1 APLGGSGSFLRRL
14 GSIVLLERA
23 RRGIVL
29 LGDFLGAG
37 RRRGH
42 GPGSRLGA
50 RRRRGR
56 DRFLARHQRT
66 GGAHDQRTHAARPDG
81 NEFLRRLGVLLG
93 RFGRETVLVLG
104 QRGDLVF
111 LVGRRGA
118 SRRFAGCRQHDARLG
133 LGGNI
138 DRLFLGLDQGFL
150 RRQAILA
157 TGNPFIDRLVLIGG
171 DRAAGIG
178 RLHLDRILV
187 GPHQRRVI
195 GIVADRKSTRLNS
208 S

>member
-1 APLGGSGSFLRRL
+1 LPRRLRGDLHPPLGRCRRRRRRGGGNLALRRLRRGWRRSFGGGRCRSLGAPLGGSGSFLRRL

-66 GGAHDQRTHAARPDG
+66 VGAHDQRTHAARLDG

-138 DRLFLGLDQGFL
+138 DRLFLGLD
-150 RRQAILA
+150 
-157 TGNPFIDRLVLIGG
+157 
-171 DRAAGIG
+171 
-178 RLHLDRILV
+178 
-187 GPHQRRVI
+187 
-195 GIVADRKSTRLNS
+195 
-208 S
+208 